1 MSHAHF
7 AIFWKNEMIIE
18 NSSNPIPIFAINE
31 GDWSRFSS
39 RLKSSERDFCVI
51 NKFDA
56 KLGSSIIITNS
67 SGAAQKVLIGMGN
80 SFEAT
85 QFGALG
91 RILPEGTYKIK
102 SRHKAL
108 ELEQAI
114 LFFELGLYFYD
125 EFKKNPRKNVK
136 ILIPDELDFAKTK
149 KTIEIICASRD
160 LINKPANVMGTKEL
174 SQFANDF
181 AKAAHLEI
189 EEIIGDDL
197 LSNNYPLIHA
207 VGRGSVQEPRL
218 LIIKRPKKNAPKIGI
233 VGKGV
238 VFDSGGLN
246 LKPGSSMALMKKDMG
261 GAACAIA
268 LYRLLLEQDLNL
280 DLSLYLPIVENSVS
294 GNSMRPGDII
304 PSRLGL
310 NIEIDNT
317 DAEGRLILADALT
330 RASQDE
336 MEFIIDFAT
345 LTGAARVALGP
356 DLPPFYTDN
365 DNLASLVMIASKKVK
380 DPVWQLPLWE
390 SYYSDFESAHADLKN
405 SGGAF
410 AGSITAALFL
420 KKFVSAK
427 DWLHFD
433 VYCHSPKDKA
443 FSPMGGEIQAVR
455 TMLEVIL
462 SKYKTTA

>member
-1 MSHAHF
+1 MLVETS
-7 AIFWKNEMIIE
+7 K
-18 NSSNPIPIFAINE
+18 NPIPIFAINE
-31 GDWSRFSS
+31 QDWEKFAS
-39 RLKSSERDFCVI
+39 RLKASEREFCVS

-56 KLGSSIIITNS
+56 KAGSSIVITNS
-67 SGAAQKVLIGMGN
+67 SGNVQKTLLGMGK
-80 SFEAT
+80 SFDPV
-85 QFGALG
+85 QFGGLG
-91 RILPEGTYKIK
+91 RTLPQGTYEIK
-102 SRHKAL
+102 SRHKKFEL
-108 ELEQAI
+108 ELAV
-114 LFFELGLYFYD
+114 LFFELGRYFYS
-125 EFKKNPRKNVK
+125 EFKKSPRKEVGL
-136 ILIPDELDFAKTK
+136 LIPQGLEISQIQN
-149 KTIEIICASRD
+149 TIEIICASRD
-160 LINKPANVMGTKEL
+160 LINRPANMIGPKEL
-174 SQFANDF
+174 SDF
-181 AKAAHLEI
+181 ARHFAKTENLEI

-207 VGRGSVQEPRL
+207 VGRGSANHPRF
-218 LIIKRPKKNAPKIGI
+218 LIIRKPKNNAPKVGI

-238 VFDSGGLN
+238 TFDTGGLN

-268 LYRLLLEQDLNL
+268 LFRLLLNQDLDIDLNL
-280 DLSLYLPIVENSVS
+280 YLPMVENSVS
-294 GNSMRPGDII
+294 GNAMRPGDII
-304 PSRLGL
+304 SSRLGL

-365 DNLASLVMIASKKVK
+365 DDLAFAIKTASQKVK

-390 SYYSDFESAHADLKN
+390 AYYSDFDSIHADMKN

-420 KKFVSAK
+420 KKFVSSK
-427 DWLHFD
+427 DWIHFD
-433 VYCHSPKDKA
+433 VYCHSPKDKG
-443 FSPMGGEIQAVR
+443 FSPMGGEVQAVR
-455 TMLEVIL
+455 AMFEVIL
-462 SKYKTTA
+462 SKYKKAA